1 MSPSQTFPG
10 VESCPGALKQVM
22 LQPTIH
28 LTIEAH
34 YWQIYYEVLE
44 YAIVTV
50 KPQFD
55 QPGYAKYQQS
65 EELRSACGEHYSA
78 ELTSVA
84 VFYGDDFDRHHFS
97 AQLTSIAAQFE
108 EAEQRRQL
116 SLSLSMTSSHTSRA
130 FLLQNVRSSLK

>member
-1 MSPSQTFPG
+1 M
-10 VESCPGALKQVM
+10 
-22 LQPTIH
+22 
-28 LTIEAH
+28 
-34 YWQIYYEVLE
+34 LE

-97 AQLTSIAAQFE
+97 ARLTSIAAQFE